1 MTNSTGAMPENV
13 VNYIKSGLIAV
24 FYFCR
29 FFLRHFYNLRGMQT
43 ASSLAYTTL
52 LSIVPLVTVMFGLF
66 GKISVLQEFSEAI
79 QDFVF
84 SNFVP
89 EFGMAIQGYIGE
101 FSTKASQLTISG
113 IMVLVL
119 IAIMLMATID
129 NAFNRIWFVKN
140 KRSPVARL
148 LVYWA
153 VLTMGPVLI
162 GVGLASTSYLL
173 SLPVVI
179 DVDTSLDLK
188 SRLLSWLP
196 FLTTSTA
203 FTLLYVLV
211 PNCYVSKKHAV
222 LGGLICAVLFELAKY
237 GFGIYVKEMPSYENI
252 YGAIAIVPLFLIWI
266 YVSWI
271 IVLFGAH
278 ITFCLSSFR
287 LQDEIENR
295 SKGGWTFVDVLRVLE
310 YLYQAQKEGR
320 ALSIS
325 QLRTG
330 LVLLPHYQINDLL
343 ELLQRQKWVNES
355 KGSWLLSKDLKE
367 ACLYD
372 LHKILPVRLPVTGS
386 ELKNDQLS
394 NNLKSQLCDYH
405 KQVEGNLSVSIAEF
419 LKGIDVSDIPD
430 IETQI

>member
-1 MTNSTGAMPENV
+1 MTDSTGEMPKNI
-13 VNYIKSGLIAV
+13 VNHIKSGSIKT

-66 GKISVLQEFSEAI
+66 GKISVLQEFSSTI

-84 SNFVP
+84 NNFVP
-89 EFGMAIQGYIGE
+89 EFGMTIQGYIGE
-101 FSTKASQLTISG
+101 FSTKASQLTLSG
-113 IMVLVL
+113 IMILVL

-129 NAFNRIWFVKN
+129 NAFNRIWYVKN

-173 SLPVVI
+173 TLPVVI
-179 DVDTSLDLK
+179 DVDTSLGIK

-196 FLTTSTA
+196 FLTTTTA
-203 FTLLYVLV
+203 FTLLYILV
-211 PNCYVSKKHAV
+211 PNCYVPKKHAV
-222 LGGLICAVLFELAKY
+222 LGGIICAVLFEFAKY
-237 GFGIYVKEMPSYENI
+237 GFGVYVKEMPSYENI

-266 YVSWI
+266 YVSWM

-278 ITFCLSSFR
+278 ISFCLSSFR
-287 LQDEIENR
+287 LEDEIENR
-295 SKGGWTFVDVLRVLE
+295 SKGGWNFVDVLHVLE

-320 ALSIS
+320 ALSLS
-325 QLRTG
+325 QLRKG
-330 LVLLPHYQINDLL
+330 MVLLPHYQINDLL
-343 ELLQRQKWVNES
+343 ELLKRQKWVNES
-355 KGSWLLSKDLKE
+355 NGSWLLSKDLKQ
-367 ACLYD
+367 ACLFD

-394 NNLKSQLCDYH
+394 NNLKSHLDDYH
-405 KQVEGNLSVSIAEF
+405 KQVEVNLSMPIATF
-419 LKGIDVSDIPD
+419 FNDADLSDISD
-430 IETQI
+430 IQTHL

>member
-1 MTNSTGAMPENV
+1 MTNSTGEIPEIII
-13 VNYIKSGLIAV
+13 NYIKSGLITV

-119 IAIMLMATID
+119 IAVMLMATID

-188 SRLLSWLP
+188 ARLLSWLP
-196 FLTTSTA
+196 FLTTTTA

-211 PNCYVSKKHAV
+211 PNCHVSKRHAV
-222 LGGLICAVLFELAKY
+222 LGGVICAVLFELAKY

-266 YVSWI
+266 YVSWM

-295 SKGGWTFVDVLRVLE
+295 SKGGWTFVDVLHVLE

-325 QLRTG
+325 QLRKG

-367 ACLYD
+367 TCLFD

-394 NNLKSQLCDYH
+394 NNLKLHLSDYH
-405 KQVEGNLSVSIAEF
+405 KQVEGHLSVSIAEF
-419 LKGIDVSDIPD
+419 LKGIDVSNLSD
-430 IETQI
+430 IETQM

>member
-1 MTNSTGAMPENV
+1 MTNSTGEMPEII
-13 VNYIKSGLIAV
+13 VNYIKSGSIRM

-66 GKISVLQEFSEAI
+66 GRISVLQEFSVAI

-84 SNFVP
+84 NNFVP
-89 EFGMAIQGYIGE
+89 EFGLAIQGYIAE

-129 NAFNRIWFVKN
+129 NAFNRIWFVRN
-140 KRSPVARL
+140 KRNPMARL

-162 GVGLASTSYLL
+162 GVGLATTSYLL

-179 DVDTSLDLK
+179 DVDTSLDFK

-196 FLTTSTA
+196 FLTTTTA
-203 FTLLYVLV
+203 FTLLYILV
-211 PNCYVSKKHAV
+211 PNCYVPKKHA
-222 LGGLICAVLFELAKY
+222 LFGGFICAVLFELAKH

-295 SKGGWTFVDVLRVLE
+295 SKGGWNFVDVLHVLE
-310 YLYQAQKEGR
+310 YLYQAQKDGR

-325 QLRTG
+325 QLRKG

-343 ELLQRQKWVNES
+343 ELLKSHKWVNES
-355 KGSWLLSKDLKE
+355 NGNWLLAKDLKE
-367 ACLYD
+367 TCLFD
-372 LHKILPVRLPVTGS
+372 LHKILPVRLPATAS
-386 ELKNDQLS
+386 ELKNDELS
-394 NNLKSQLCDYH
+394 NNLKSHLSDFH
-405 KQVEGNLSVSIAEF
+405 LQVETQLAVPIAAIFKGVDVSNLSE
-419 LKGIDVSDIPD
+419 
-430 IETQI
+430 IETQL

>member
-1 MTNSTGAMPENV
+1 MTNSTGEMPEKI
-13 VNYIKSGLIAV
+13 VNFIKTGLIKI

-66 GKISVLQEFSEAI
+66 GKISVLQEFSGAI
-79 QDFVF
+79 QDFAF
-84 SNFVP
+84 NNFVP

-101 FSTKASQLTISG
+101 FSTKASELTISG

-140 KRSPVARL
+140 SRNPVARL

-179 DVDTSLDLK
+179 DVDSSLDLK

-196 FLTTSTA
+196 FLTTTTA

-211 PNCYVSKKHAV
+211 PNCHVSKRHAAI
-222 LGGLICAVLFELAKY
+222 GGVICAVLFELAKY

-287 LQDEIENR
+287 LQDEVENR
-295 SKGGWTFVDVLRVLE
+295 SKGGWNFVDVLHVLE
-310 YLYQAQKEGR
+310 CLHQAQKEGR

-325 QLRTG
+325 QLRKG

-343 ELLQRQKWVNES
+343 ELLKRHKWVNES
-355 KGSWLLSKDLKE
+355 NGNWLLSKDLKE
-367 ACLYD
+367 TCLFD
-372 LHKILPVRLPVTGS
+372 LHKILPVRLPVTEN
-386 ELKNDQLS
+386 ELKKDPLS
-394 NNLKSQLCDYH
+394 NNLKSHLNDYH
-405 KQVEGNLSVSIAEF
+405 KQVEGHLSVPIAVF
-419 LKGIDVSDIPD
+419 FKGIDVSGLSDIQ
-430 IETQI
+430 TQI

>member
-13 VNYIKSGLIAV
+13 VNYIKSGVITV

-203 FTLLYVLV
+203 F
-211 PNCYVSKKHAV
+211 NCYVSKKHAV

-367 ACLYD
+367 TCLYD